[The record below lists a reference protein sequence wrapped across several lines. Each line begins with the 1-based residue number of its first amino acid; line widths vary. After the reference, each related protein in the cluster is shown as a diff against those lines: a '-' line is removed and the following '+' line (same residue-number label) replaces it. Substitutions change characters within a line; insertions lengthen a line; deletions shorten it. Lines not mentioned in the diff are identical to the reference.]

1 MDIVKDPVTLWFLI
15 GLFCVI
21 AEFFAPGVIIVFFG
35 VGAWVV
41 SLLCLGVTLS
51 VPYQISVFIMVSIG
65 SLVLLRKRFNPQPD
79 GSPDLT
85 DDFLGRTAVVLEP
98 IQRGRPGRV
107 TFKGAAWKAETRAL
121 ELLEKGRFVTI
132 VGRES
137 IVLFVAPIPVD
148 PTQEQENMKL

>member
-1 MDIVKDPVTLWFLI
+1 MEILKDPATLWFLI

-35 VGAWVV
+35 AGAWVV

-65 SLVLLRKRFNPQPD
+65 SLVLLRKRFNPQP
-79 GSPDLT
+79 GGGRDLT
-85 DDFLGRTAVVLEP
+85 EDFIGRTAVVLEP
-98 IQRGRPGRV
+98 IRRSRPGRV
-107 TFKGAAWKAETRAL
+107 TFKGAAWKAETRS
-121 ELLEKGRFVTI
+121 EETLEKGRYVSI

-137 IVLFVAPIPVD
+137 IVLFVAPI
-148 PTQEQENMKL
+148 QEEQENRRI